1 MSQRD
6 MFSELI
12 EGFAAMQAHR
22 EGKLSQYFAKQE
34 AKPVAAPAKTPAT
47 TAPDTVFDAASPL
60 A

>member
-6 MFSELI
+6 IFSELI

-22 EGKLSQYFAKQE
+22 EAKLSQYFAK
-34 AKPVAAPAKTPAT
+34 PVAAPATTPAA
-47 TAPDTVFDAASPL
+47 TAPDIAFDAASPL